1 MAKKNAEYIWW
12 DKKRYFG
19 LKLSFTTYAISEDR
33 LFRETG
39 LLSRNYEEVL
49 LYRVRDI
56 TLTRSLW
63 QRLFRVGTIT
73 VHSSDKSASTL
84 EMVNVKAPKYIKE
97 LLHQQVEEAKERRRF
112 RFGEFDT
119 IGDDNEDV
127 AND

>member
-1 MAKKNAEYIWW
+1 MAQKNAEYIWW

-33 LFRETG
+33 LFQETG
-39 LLSRNYEEVL
+39 LLSRSYEEVL

-63 QRLFRVGTIT
+63 QMLFRVGTIT

-84 EMVNVKAPKYIKE
+84 EMVNVKAPKHVKE

>member
-1 MAKKNAEYIWW
+1 MAQKNAEYIWW

-33 LFRETG
+33 LFQETG
-39 LLSRNYEEVL
+39 LLSRSYEEVL

-63 QRLFRVGTIT
+63 QMLFRVGTIT

-84 EMVNVKAPKYIKE
+84 EMVNVKAPKHVKE

-119 IGDDNEDV
+119 TGDDNEDV

>member
-1 MAKKNAEYIWW
+1 MDKKNAIWW

-33 LFRETG
+33 LFRESGFLTR
-39 LLSRNYEEVL
+39 SYEEIL

-56 TLTRSLW
+56 SLTRSLW
-63 QRLFRVGTIT
+63 QRIFHVGTVT
-73 VHSSDKSASTL
+73 VHSSDKSSSTL
-84 EMVNVKAPKYIKE
+84 EIVNVKAPKYVKE
-97 LLHQQVEEAKERRRF
+97 LLHEHVEEAKERRRF

>member
-1 MAKKNAEYIWW
+1 MDKKNAIWW

-39 LLSRNYEEVL
+39 VLNRSYEEIL

-56 TLTRSLW
+56 ALERTLW

-73 VHSSDKSASTL
+73 VYSTDKSSSTL
-84 EMVNVKAPKYIKE
+84 QIQNVKAPRQVKE
-97 LLHQQVEEAKERRRF
+97 LLHQQVEDAKARRRG

-119 IGDDNEDV
+119 LGDDNEDV